1 MQPTLRS
8 PRQIAVARRR
18 RVAGAVAAVALLAG
32 GGFAL
37 ASGSGGGGGAP
48 AAQPVAPNSGSYSP
62 GGRPQ
67 REVAV
72 QPQVAPPAKSSGTA
86 K

>member
-37 ASGSGGGGGAP
+37 ASGSGGGGAP
-48 AAQPVAPNSGSYSP
+48 AGQPVAPNSGSYAP

-72 QPQVAPPAKSSGTA
+72 QPQIAPPAKSAGTA